1 MLSETVPSESKQ
13 LKINL
18 GLPILFCI
26 LTIIRLIYTD
36 IYNLK
41 HKLRF
46 TCIFNTKVLEHLH
59 LNSNLKKNM
68 SYIICMCVCC
78 VTVQSV
84 LKNLDTLNQV
94 IDAFQKQFV
103 IRLLFITSVIFT
115 PYKIKKKK
123 MNTVAIKIICILFI
137 PLYKL
142 PKSSTFKLEN

>member
-1 MLSETVPSESKQ
+1 
-13 LKINL
+13 
-18 GLPILFCI
+18 
-26 LTIIRLIYTD
+26 
-36 IYNLK
+36 
-41 HKLRF
+41 
-46 TCIFNTKVLEHLH
+46 
-59 LNSNLKKNM
+59 
-68 SYIICMCVCC
+68 MCVCC